1 MATDT
6 AHRQNTRAHRQNTRE
21 LRQVRSLVDRE
32 SAIQE
37 QINEIQELINEW
49 ARNEWARGV
58 RYAWEL
64 HLQSVRPTME
74 RWTAV
79 WASERSR
86 HKGLKLPAGVRE
98 AIVQELVTDG
108 MSTRAVAVALGISVD
123 TANRDARGTE
133 RNRSVGADGRSIN
146 TENIGKAGKSQNRSD
161 TPAMDWNP
169 GNWDDERI
177 NESDRLVRINR
188 NMWANLHGIDELG
201 NEGAMLV
208 RVGQTIVNF
217 VGAEN
222 KVLGLAQIMQALSE
236 FAASYRRVS

>member
-1 MATDT
+1 MAID
-6 AHRQNTRAHRQNTRE
+6 AAQRQNTRE
-21 LRQVRSLVDRE
+21 LRQVRSLLDQE
-32 SAIQE
+32 SEIQE
-37 QINEIQELINEW
+37 QI
-49 ARNEWARGV
+49 NEWARGV
-58 RYAWEL
+58 RHAWDL
-64 HLQSVRPTME
+64 HLQSVSPTME

-79 WASERSR
+79 WASERRR
-86 HKGLKLPAGVRE
+86 HKGFKLAAGVRK
-98 AIVQELVTDG
+98 AIVRELVKDG